1 MEKVLIFL
9 KNFKFETKIYV
20 KITLQTFQKKGVK
33 MYKAFFRLALL
44 GALTASLSLAD
55 DFLARATNGALS
67 DNSVGVKKLT
77 ADEASKVVGG
87 YGILENASG
96 QQVFLLQSQNSG
108 IASLTQI
115 GIVIGFTD
123 YEIKNSVSC
132 GLGGDECKNNLRLT
146 APKSAYQQIASQAN
160 QKRGEYFALTT
171 TKTATA
177 TRFGVQYKYNTAAAI
192 VGVSAGKPY
201 RIRSGTASGTI
212 FNEVKR
218 AYENQ
223 LNQILAT
230 QF

>member
-1 MEKVLIFL
+1 MLHTF
-9 KNFKFETKIYV
+9 FK
-20 KITLQTFQKKGVK
+20 L
-33 MYKAFFRLALL
+33 AFASALM
-44 GALTASLSLAD
+44 TSVSLAD

-87 YGILENASG
+87 YRLYGDGA
-96 QQVFLLQSQNSG
+96 VFLLQSQTSG
-108 IASLTQI
+108 AASLTQI
-115 GIVIGFTD
+115 GVAVEFTPF
-123 YEIKNSVSC
+123 ELANSVSC

-177 TRFGVQYKYNTAAAI
+177 TMFGVQYKYNTAAAVI
-192 VGVSAGKPY
+192 GVSGGKAY

-223 LNQILAT
+223 LNQILVT
-230 QF
+230 KY

>member
-1 MEKVLIFL
+1 MCK
-9 KNFKFETKIYV
+9 T
-20 KITLQTFQKKGVK
+20 
-33 MYKAFFRLALL
+33 FFRLALL

-87 YGILENASG
+87 YKILG
-96 QQVFLLQSQNSG
+96 DGYFLLQSQNSG
-108 IASLTQI
+108 AASLTQI
-115 GIVIGFTD
+115 GVAVEFTPFELD
-123 YEIKNSVSC
+123 NSVSC
-132 GLGGDECKNNLRLT
+132 GLGVTKNCESNTRLT

-177 TRFGVQYKYNTAAAI
+177 TRFGVQYKYNTAAAVI
-192 VGVSAGKPY
+192 GVSGGKAY
-201 RIRSGTASGTI
+201 RIRSGSASGTI